1 MDKGILWRGGL
12 IIVFGLAIWFGY
24 SLSGDMRDGAKA
36 RSGKFY
42 DKAIAIYEPI
52 AENGSSIPF
61 WNPQTKA
68 QQEIGH
74 IYAFRDDGQDNW
86 EEAVKWWSRASKG
99 GSVVAQFAIAQAY
112 KSGQGFEESLE
123 NAYVWAM
130 VAGDKKS
137 KSQNRYLVDA
147 RNSANDLSAD
157 QMASAE
163 KAIKACIDSDFVD
176 CPY

>member
-1 MDKGILWRGGL
+1 MDKGLLWRGGL
-12 IIVFGLAIWFGY
+12 VLVFGLAIWFGY

-36 RSGKFY
+36 RAGKHY
-42 DKAIAIYEPI
+42 DQAIAIYEPI

-74 IYAFRDDGQDNW
+74 IHAFRDDGQDNW

-99 GSVVAQFAIAQAY
+99 GSVVAQFAISQAY
-112 KSGQGFEESLE
+112 KSGQGVEESLE

-130 VAGDKKS
+130 VAGNKKS
-137 KSQNRYLVDA
+137 KSQSRYLVDA
-147 RNSANDLSAD
+147 DLSAKNLSAD
-157 QMASAE
+157 QLTSAA
-163 KAIKACIDSDFVD
+163 KAISDCVNSDFVD